1 MSRINLNYKSA
12 KGSKTS
18 RNEDVFTWVSVENQ
32 NDLERKGA
40 LFIVVDGF
48 GGRSDAPVSSEYV
61 AREIIEKFYTDETSR
76 TTKERLVQTLKEIN
90 GKFYRDWKERNDRKG
105 VGVSVSI
112 LVVKSHSV
120 SVANIGDSKVYL
132 LRDRTLKMVSK
143 DFSWSAE
150 QGKGQ
155 SKDRTMRNI
164 LTGSVG
170 SRPVIEPEVF
180 SVNIKQGDLFLMTTD
195 GVTDFIEDGEIREA
209 CLYRY
214 SEELPGVIISTAV
227 KGGSD
232 DDATAAVIKFSEVPV
247 QYSDVPERKMT
258 LSSHSE
264 DEQGPIE
271 TADETTGTHPDEYTA
286 DETGKKPSAEKESEK
301 KKKKERSFN
310 VKILFALIPFVLLIL
325 AVVFNPFNFLQRKK
339 PVTNGTVNNGDNSQN
354 NIVHSSDSS
363 DLFYRI
369 DIVNV
374 SKIAGT
380 ATKAQ
385 ILISNGIDS
394 IFDSL
399 APGVSYAILNGY
411 GTDTFISSLNL
422 FSVPENS
429 VNSMKILDLFE
440 TIFPDSLAP
449 TVRTLHLVIETGD
462 DLVNTGNFLPDTSA
476 LEDFNIDTLNVCII
490 TRYPDD
496 TLATRLFSSLDK
508 AMINR
513 TPIRI
518 VAVIESPDTAQ
529 KNQTRILSSEKYLR
543 IARSLAHSMG
553 LRDDFYVWSD
563 STSRFVFLLNKNLAA
578 FIQ

>member
-1 MSRINLNYKSA
+1 MSRINLNYKSV

-105 VGVSVSI
+105 VGASVSI

-150 QGKGQ
+150 QDKGQ
-155 SKDRTMRNI
+155 GKDRTMRNI

-180 SVNIKQGDLFLMTTD
+180 SVNIKQGDLFLMTSD
-195 GVTDFIEDGEIREA
+195 GVTDFIDDGEIREA

-247 QYSDVPERKMT
+247 QHSDVPERRLT
-258 LSSHSE
+258 LTLNSE
-264 DEQGPIE
+264 DELEPIQ
-271 TADETTGTHPDEYTA
+271 TDDETTEAHPDEYAA
-286 DETGKKPSAEKESEK
+286 DETGKKPRTEKENRK
-301 KKKKERSFN
+301 KTKKERSFN
-310 VKILFALIPFVLLIL
+310 IKILYALIPFVLLIL
-325 AVVFNPFNFLQRKK
+325 AVIFNPFNFLQRKK
-339 PVTNGTVNNGDNSQN
+339 PVTNGTVNQGDNSQN
-354 NIVHSSDSS
+354 IVNSSASSDS
-363 DLFYRI
+363 FYRI

-440 TIFPDSLAP
+440 AIFPDSLAP

-476 LEDFNIDTLNVCII
+476 LEDFDIDTLNVCII

-496 TLATRLFSSLDK
+496 TLATRLFRSLDK

-529 KNQTRILSSEKYLR
+529 KNQTRILSSEKNLR

-553 LRDDFYVWSD
+553 LRDDFYVWND
-563 STSRFVFLLNKNLAA
+563 STSRFIFLLNKNLAA